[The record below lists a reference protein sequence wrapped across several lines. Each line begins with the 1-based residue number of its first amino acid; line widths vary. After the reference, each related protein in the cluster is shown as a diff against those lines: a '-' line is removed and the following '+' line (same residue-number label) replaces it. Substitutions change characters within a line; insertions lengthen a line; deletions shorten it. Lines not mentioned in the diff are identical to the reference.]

1 MDLSFQRGLVGNWS
15 GADGGQLE
23 LGGQPWGGVSA
34 CLEGD
39 YSRSFQVCGGAPAV
53 RLFLLHLLS
62 DLCDVA
68 LSRLLSDLYQLLML
82 MRF

>member
-1 MDLSFQRGLVGNWS
+1 MGNWS

-23 LGGQPWGGVSA
+23 LGVQPWGGVSA

-39 YSRSFQVCGGAPAV
+39 YSRSFQVCGGARPFAC
-53 RLFLLHLLS
+53 FLLHLLS

-68 LSRLLSDLYQLLML
+68 LSRLLSDLHLLML